1 MRVKE
6 RELARRFRRQG
17 MSLRSIAQKIQCSK
31 GSVSLWIRDIPLT
44 NEQIQKLRSSQD
56 RGRAKAANHPN
67 SPKLKW
73 QAIRSAISAKAEK
86 EVSSKISIYDL
97 KVICTA
103 LYWAEGYKQSN
114 ALFVFAN
121 SDPDMIRLMMRFL
134 IQVCK
139 VSQDK
144 FRGRV
149 NIYPTLDI
157 KTAERYWSE
166 ISGIPRDQFHKPLV
180 AVSRASKHKRKTL
193 PNGTFR
199 IIISDVYL
207 CSKMSGWIN
216 GLKSW
221 ASSSDG

>member
-1 MRVKE
+1 MRIKE
-6 RELARRFRRQG
+6 RKLARRLRQQG
-17 MSLRSIAQKIQCSK
+17 LSLRAIADKIQCAKST
-31 GSVSLWIRDIPLT
+31 VSLWIRDIPLT
-44 NEQIQKLRSSQD
+44 DGQILKLKSSQD

-73 QAIRSAISAKAEK
+73 QAIRTIVSIKAEK
-86 EVSSKISIYDL
+86 EIPSRISVSDFKA
-97 KVICTA
+97 ICAA
-103 LYWAEGYKQSN
+103 LYWAEGYKQSR
-114 ALFVFAN
+114 ALFVFSN

-134 IQVCK
+134 VQVCK
-139 VSQDK
+139 VSQEK

-157 KTAERYWSE
+157 KTAECYWSKV
-166 ISGIPRDQFHKPLV
+166 SGIHRKQFHKPLL

-193 PNGTFR
+193 PYGTFR

-216 GLKSW
+216 GLKLW

>member
-6 RELARRFRRQG
+6 RKLARQLRQRG
-17 MSLRSIAQKIQCSK
+17 LSLRSIAQKIHCAKSTV
-31 GSVSLWIRDIPLT
+31 SVWIRDIPLT
-44 NEQIQKLRSSQD
+44 NGQIKKLKTSQD
-56 RGRAKAANHPN
+56 KGRAKAANHPN

-73 QAIRSAISAKAEK
+73 QAIRTAISARAEK
-86 EVSSKISIYDL
+86 EVPSKVS
-97 KVICTA
+97 VAGFTAVCAA
-103 LYWAEGYKQSN
+103 LYWAEGYKQSKT
-114 ALFVFAN
+114 LFVFAN
-121 SDPDMIRLMMRFL
+121 SDPDMIRMMMRFL
-134 IQVCK
+134 IDVCK
-139 VSQDK
+139 VPRNK
-144 FRGRV
+144 LRGRV

-157 KTAERYWSE
+157 KTAECYWSK
-166 ISGIPRDQFHKPLV
+166 ISGIPEKQFHKPLV

-193 PNGTFR
+193 PYGTFR

>member
-1 MRVKE
+1 MKVKE
-6 RELARRFRRQG
+6 RELARRLRRQG
-17 MSLRSIAQKIQCSK
+17 LSLRAIVQETQCAK
-31 GSVSLWIRDIPLT
+31 GSVSLWIRGISLT
-44 NEQIQKLRSSQD
+44 NEQIQELRNSQD

-73 QAIRSAISAKAEK
+73 QTIRTAISSKSEK
-86 EVSSKISIYDL
+86 EVSSKASVFDL
-97 KVICTA
+97 KAICAA

-134 IQVCK
+134 VEICK
-139 VSQDK
+139 VPQDK

-157 KTAERYWSE
+157 KTAECYWSK
-166 ISGIPRDQFHKPLV
+166 ISGISREQFHKPLV

-193 PNGTFR
+193 PYGTFR

-207 CSKMSGWIN
+207 CSKMSGWIK

-221 ASSSDG
+221 ASSSTG

>member
-1 MRVKE
+1 MRIKE
-6 RELARRFRRQG
+6 RELARQLRRQG
-17 MSLRSIAQKIQCSK
+17 QSLRSIVQRIKCAK

-44 NEQIQKLRSSQD
+44 DKQIQELKNSQD
-56 RGRAKAANHPN
+56 KGRAKAANHPN

-73 QAIRSAISAKAEK
+73 QAIRTAISAKSEK
-86 EVSSKISIYDL
+86 EIPSKISQADL
-97 KVICTA
+97 KAICTA

-134 IQVCK
+134 IDVCK
-139 VSQDK
+139 VPQNK

-149 NIYPTLDI
+149 NLYPTLDI
-157 KTAERYWSE
+157 KSAEGYWSK
-166 ISGIPRDQFHKPLV
+166 ISGIPGEQFHKPLL

-193 PNGTFR
+193 PYGTFR

>member
-1 MRVKE
+1 MRIKE
-6 RELARRFRRQG
+6 RELARRLRRQG
-17 MSLRSIAQKIQCSK
+17 LSLRSIVQRIQCAK

-44 NEQIQKLRSSQD
+44 DKQIKKLKDSQD

-73 QAIRSAISAKAEK
+73 QAIRTAISTQAEK
-86 EVSSKISIYDL
+86 EVASKISASDL
-97 KVICTA
+97 KAVCTA

-139 VSQDK
+139 VSKDK

-157 KTAERYWSE
+157 KKAEIYWSK
-166 ISGIPRDQFHKPLV
+166 ISGIPRGQFHKPLV

-193 PNGTFR
+193 PFGTFR

-207 CSKMSGWIN
+207 CSKMTGWIN
-216 GLKSW
+216 GLKLW
-221 ASSSDG
+221 ASSSTG

>member
-1 MRVKE
+1 MRIKE
-6 RELARRFRRQG
+6 RKLARQLRQQG
-17 MSLRSIAQKIQCSK
+17 LSLRAIVQKIQCAKSTV
-31 GSVSLWIRDIPLT
+31 SVWIRDIPLT
-44 NEQIQKLRSSQD
+44 DGQILKLKNSQD

-73 QAIRSAISAKAEK
+73 QAIRTIISTKAEK
-86 EVSSKISIYDL
+86 EIPSRVSVSDFKA
-97 KVICTA
+97 ICAA
-103 LYWAEGYKQSN
+103 LYWAEGYKQSR
-114 ALFVFAN
+114 ALFVFSN
-121 SDPDMIRLMMRFL
+121 SDPDMISLMMRFL

-157 KTAERYWSE
+157 KTAERYWSK
-166 ISGIPRDQFHKPLV
+166 ISGIPREQFHRPLV
-180 AVSRASKHKRKTL
+180 TVSRASKHKRKTL
-193 PNGTFR
+193 PYGTFR